1 MQKAIAIMT
10 QAIAEILRDSL
21 PTIYLYGS
29 AAMDDYREGWSD
41 IDLLVLT
48 GSRITQAQAER
59 LVGLRQSLP
68 LQHPGDPCFRAFE
81 GGMLDLEAFL
91 KRTPTTVVYWGTS
104 GQRITDRHHFD
115 SFSRWELHRIG
126 QLLHGAD
133 VRQTIP
139 IPTPQEMYA
148 DVARHLSTIVEHGHG
163 SRSLY
168 AFGWLLDIA
177 RGLYTLRYDAV
188 ASKTEAGTWAL
199 AQGLCPDADALR
211 LALRVRQTP
220 ALIADE
226 AILAQAEAL
235 TSAIQA
241 FAGVLRRAL
250 AAKGL
255 NLPC

>member
-1 MQKAIAIMT
+1 MHKAIAIMT
-10 QAIAEILRDSL
+10 QAIAEILRDSR

-48 GSRITQAQAER
+48 ASRITQAQAEK

-68 LQHPGDPCFRAFE
+68 LQHPAIPCFRAFE

-91 KRTPTTVVYWGTS
+91 KRTPSTVVYWGTS

-133 VRQTIP
+133 VRQAIP

-255 NLPC
+255 DLPC